1 MDSRGD
7 CPHPERGTRLPL
19 KTAAPSATHGPA
31 MRSGG
36 GGGLLLREA
45 FAAEDGAVLRGAEG
59 DRSLLA
65 TLGTGGSSFDA
76 SVVVGIA
83 WSGGGEHG
91 HALGLTGLAAL
102 GLVLELFVE
111 EKELFPGG
119 KNEVGAA
126 VDAGQYL
133 VLKFH

>member
-1 MDSRGD
+1 
-7 CPHPERGTRLPL
+7 
-19 KTAAPSATHGPA
+19 
-31 MRSGG
+31 
-36 GGGLLLREA
+36 
-45 FAAEDGAVLRGAEG
+45 
-59 DRSLLA
+59 
-65 TLGTGGSSFDA
+65 
-76 SVVVGIA
+76 VVGIA
-83 WSGGGEHG
+83 WSGGGENG

>member
-1 MDSRGD
+1 
-7 CPHPERGTRLPL
+7 
-19 KTAAPSATHGPA
+19 

-83 WSGGGEHG
+83 WSGGGENG
-91 HALGLTGLAAL
+91 YALGLTGLAAL

-119 KNEVGAA
+119 KNEVGTA